1 MGGPAPIW
9 RRCLRASSC
18 EGAQSFNRERRMARD
33 PLFILIVIAIAVV
46 VGILFTGIGGFVTG
60 KNDGKKSNKL
70 MQARVIAQ
78 FAAVA
83 VIVLIV
89 WLRSKG

>member
-1 MGGPAPIW
+1 
-9 RRCLRASSC
+9 
-18 EGAQSFNRERRMARD
+18 MARD
-33 PLFILIVIAIAVV
+33 PLFILIVIALAVV

-78 FAAVA
+78 FVAVA